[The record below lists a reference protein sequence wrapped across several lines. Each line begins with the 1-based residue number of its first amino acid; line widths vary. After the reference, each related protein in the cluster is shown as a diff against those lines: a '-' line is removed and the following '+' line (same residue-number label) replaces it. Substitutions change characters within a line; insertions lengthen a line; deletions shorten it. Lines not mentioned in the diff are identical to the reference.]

1 MIMNDRPDLRLHEE
15 ALLLALKD
23 DRGTPNS
30 SQYGFALGGA
40 LLAELLLEGRLVLEE
55 KPRRKPLKPG
65 KKPSYLVAIDD
76 SKPFA
81 DPVLDECLHRVST
94 SKKPRSPE
102 DWVTRFAQL
111 KDLKRRIA
119 VGLCRKGIL
128 REREDR
134 ILVLFRRTA
143 YPTLDGTPEKKVVER
158 LRDAVQGDSMDLD
171 ARTAVLVAL
180 ANGTGLLKPVLGKDL
195 VKRRKQRIEEIAE
208 GDIVG
213 EATKAA
219 IQAAQAAVI
228 AATTAATAA
237 SGAAVIGG

>member
-1 MIMNDRPDLRLHEE
+1 MNDRPELWLHEE
-15 ALLLALKD
+15 VLLLALKD
-23 DRGTPNS
+23 DKGTPHAA
-30 SQYGFALGGA
+30 QYSFALGGA
-40 LLAELLLEGRLVLEE
+40 LLAELLLDERLILEE
-55 KPRRKPLKPG
+55 KPRKKPLKPG

-76 SKPFA
+76 SKPLA
-81 DPVLDECLHRVST
+81 DPILDECLHRVTT
-94 SKKPRSPE
+94 SKKQRSPQ

-111 KDLKRRIA
+111 KDLRRRIA
-119 VGLCRKGIL
+119 VSLCRKGIL

-143 YPTLDGTPEKKVVER
+143 YPTLDGAPERRIVDR
-158 LRDAVQGDSMDLD
+158 LQDAVAGDSMELD

-195 VKRRKQRIEEIAE
+195 VKQRKDRIKEIGE

-219 IQAAQAAVI
+219 VQAAQAAAV
-228 AATTAATAA
+228 AATTAAT
-237 SGAAVIGG
+237 SAAVVAGAS